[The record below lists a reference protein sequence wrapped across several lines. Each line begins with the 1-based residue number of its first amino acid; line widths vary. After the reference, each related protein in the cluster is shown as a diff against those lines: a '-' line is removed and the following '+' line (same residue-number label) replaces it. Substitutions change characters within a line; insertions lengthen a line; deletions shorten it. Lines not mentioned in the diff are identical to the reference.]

1 MAEEKKNPFI
11 HIPWWVIL
19 AGFIINPGVGF
30 GLIIARATGFT
41 RWLYKMFS
49 KAKVV
54 RHRQEAKR
62 FNRYMAVIGD
72 RAVMPI
78 ERIAASLS
86 MDITACERDL
96 EYLIDNGYYNGVWTP
111 YIDKELHAFVLDAEF
126 APEPPEKKPRHAK
139 EEQPRP
145 AVRAEEQPAP
155 GEQPDS
161 LPEAYRQK
169 LREIRH
175 ANDVIADKYC
185 SDAIDHIET
194 ITRSIFEHV
203 NEHPEKEKQIQ
214 SFMNYYLPATL
225 KLLNSY
231 AELEKQPTAGEN
243 IVKSKERIEKTL
255 ERLVYA
261 FDRQLNQLFE
271 SEAMDITTDIDVLEK
286 MMAKD
291 GLANDKY
298 VLPKH

>member
-1 MAEEKKNPFI
+1 M
-11 HIPWWVIL
+11 
-19 AGFIINPGVGF
+19 
-30 GLIIARATGFT
+30 
-41 RWLYKMFS
+41 
-49 KAKVV
+49 
-54 RHRQEAKR
+54 
-62 FNRYMAVIGD
+62 
-72 RAVMPI
+72 
-78 ERIAASLS
+78 
-86 MDITACERDL
+86 
-96 EYLIDNGYYNGVWTP
+96 
-111 YIDKELHAFVLDAEF
+111 
-126 APEPPEKKPRHAK
+126 
-139 EEQPRP
+139 
-145 AVRAEEQPAP
+145 
-155 GEQPDS
+155 
-161 LPEAYRQK
+161 
-169 LREIRH
+169 
-175 ANDVIADKYC
+175 
-185 SDAIDHIET
+185 
-194 ITRSIFEHV
+194 